1 MSDDSFQQAEVVE
14 KNSTIVII
22 AVSLVA
28 ILLIYSNLIGSIGEL
43 LHIGGGTAV
52 VLFAVLVNAG
62 LVFYQIRAGK
72 TINKLCKRPYI

>member
-14 KNSTIVII
+14 KNSTIII
-22 AVSLVA
+22 VALSAAA
-28 ILLIYSNLIGSIGEL
+28 ILLIFSNVIRSIGEL
-43 LHIGGGTAV
+43 LHIGGGAAV
-52 VLFAVLVNAG
+52 VIFAVLVNVG